1 MKMITTITEGA
12 VTAYKQYL
20 LGKGR
25 STATVAKY
33 MHALNRLM
41 AWLDERPLT
50 DVAILEWR
58 AYLAERLAPMSVNI
72 ELAALNGFL
81 RANGRVDCCIDYL
94 KVQRRVFRDESR
106 DLTDAEYRRLVQA
119 ADKPRVALMLQTL
132 CSTGIRVSEL
142 RYITV
147 EAVRQGYTLINL
159 KGKLRTVLLPERLCG
174 KLKWYAK
181 AERITAGPIFC
192 TASGKAT
199 SRQQVWRVL
208 KRLCEAADVP
218 ESKIYPHNLRHL
230 FATTFYKETGNL
242 VQLADVLGHSSIET
256 TRIYLMTSGEEHRRS
271 LDKLGLV

>member
-1 MKMITTITEGA
+1 MTITEA
-12 VTAYKQYL
+12 DVADYRQYL

-25 STATVAKY
+25 STATIEKY
-33 MHALNRLM
+33 VHTLNRF
-41 AWLDERPLT
+41 AIWLGERPLT
-50 DVAILEWR
+50 SVVLLEWR
-58 AYLAERLAPMSVNI
+58 SYLAERLAPMSVNA

-81 RANGRVDCCIDYL
+81 RANEHIDCCIDYL
-94 KVQRRVFRDESR
+94 KVQRCVFRDESR
-106 DLTDAEYRRLVQA
+106 DLTGEEYRRLVQA
-119 ADKPRVALMLQTL
+119 AADSPRVVLMLQTL

-147 EAVRQGYTLINL
+147 EAVRQGYALIHL

-181 AERITAGPIFC
+181 AERITAGPIFW
-192 TASGKAT
+192 TSSGKAT

-208 KRLCEAADVP
+208 KRLCEAADIP

-230 FATTFYKETGNL
+230 FATTFYRETGNL

-271 LDKLGLV
+271 LDRLGLV